1 VARFVRGDVVVL
13 PFPFSDLSDYK
24 RRPALVLADAGGKT
38 LLLCQ
43 ITSQAIRDD
52 YAVKLEKSDF
62 QSGALTKPSFIR
74 PNRIFSA
81 DEQIV
86 VYRAGQVNQATLDEV
101 ISNLIKL
108 LKA

>member
-1 VARFVRGDVVVL
+1 MAGFVKGDVVVL

-24 RRPALVLADAGGKT
+24 RRPALVLADAGGNA

-43 ITSQAIRDD
+43 ITSQSIRDE
-52 YAVKLEKSDF
+52 YAVKLDVADF
-62 QSGALTKPSFIR
+62 QSGSLAKSSYIR

-86 VYRAGQVNQATLDEV
+86 VYRAGHVHQATVDAV
-101 ISNLIKL
+101 VSNLIKL
-108 LKA
+108 LVA